1 MISASSHAPSGM
13 MAVGNVSLHFGVDR
27 WKRRELGFSGDIDQ
41 VADVRVVVA
50 ANSGGRS
57 ASAAGLLIAAN
68 SAQVDHPLETG
79 NGRCSHG
86 PAWTTA
92 CLVLAPGPV

>member
-1 MISASSHAPSGM
+1 
-13 MAVGNVSLHFGVDR
+13 MAVQYC
-27 WKRRELGFSGDIDQ
+27 ELSESDIHQ
-41 VADVRVVVA
+41 RTRGQQIQPVAVA